1 MESIEL
7 DIKIGGIRYNVELE
21 TEEGYV
27 AAVNSVQVDTGTEFT
42 DIVMIQQELDE
53 FFARYEDELNGAY
66 QAYLVAT
73 AEMAA
78 EEKWELAE
86 DR

>member
-21 TEEGYV
+21 TEDGHV
-27 AAVNSVQVDTGTEFT
+27 TAVNSVQVDTGTEFT

-53 FFARYEDELNGAY
+53 FFARYEDELNDAY

-73 AEMAA
+73 AEMNA

>member
-1 MESIEL
+1 MEL

-21 TEEGYV
+21 TEDNYV
-27 AAVNSVQVDTGTEFT
+27 TAVNSVQVDTGTEVT
-42 DIVMIQQELDE
+42 DIVMIQRELDE
-53 FFARYEDELNGAY
+53 FFAKYEDELNDAY
-66 QAYLVAT
+66 RAYLVAT
-73 AEMAA
+73 AEMNA